1 MEEDFMSNKND
12 KLDNS
17 KQKIAGKTKEVIG
30 KITGNEQLELKGKL
44 QTTKANFKEKT
55 NIGDNVEKVKEN
67 IAGTINDM
75 MDKKHAKHDKK

>member
-1 MEEDFMSNKND
+1 MSNKNA

-17 KQKIAGKTKEVIG
+17 KDRIAGKTKEVIG

-44 QTTKANFKEKT
+44 QTSKANFKEKT

-75 MDKKHAKHDKK
+75 MDKKHAKHGKK